1 MKFKLCSTR
10 DLGEN
15 IDKRLDENAIWDQ
28 HIEHWTIEIDS
39 IEELMAFTR
48 RNVGRVVI
56 ETEEDGM
63 PMLEIYNDYRE

>member
-1 MKFKLCSTR
+1 MIFKLCSTR

>member
-15 IDKRLDENAIWDQ
+15 IDKRLDENAIWNQ
-28 HIEHWTIEIDS
+28 HIEHWTIEINS
-39 IEELMAFTR
+39 IEELMAFIR

>member
-15 IDKRLDENAIWDQ
+15 IDKRLDENAIWNQ
-28 HIEHWTIEIDS
+28 HIEHWTIEINS
-39 IEELMAFTR
+39 IEELMAFIR

-56 ETEEDGM
+56 ETEEDEM